1 MIVFCSI
8 LLWGN
13 VSDQP
18 FRIEWFVYSQTAGY
32 FITALV
38 ALLIVIKKAKFRRL
52 TWNRPFFMMIIR
64 RSFPFALLVLLM
76 TLYNRLDPVMLGS
89 LLDPE
94 TGKQQAG
101 IYASGYRLL
110 DAANMIGFLFSVLL
124 IPIFSRM
131 LKNKESV
138 GQMLKLSFTLL
149 ITVAIIVA
157 AGSFIYS
164 SQLMGMLYDDHI
176 EQSAEVFRLLMI
188 GFVAVSTSYIFG
200 TLLTANGN
208 LKELNLISLA
218 GLTVNL
224 LMNFWLIPEY
234 LAKGSAW
241 ASLVTQTAAAI
252 AQVILVYRIFRFR
265 LNIRSMI
272 ALAVF
277 ILGVVG
283 LFFLAHNI
291 TIPLSGIRESLS
303 WLPGFVTATLLS
315 LMLAFALRLLSF
327 RGFMAILRSKTV
339 SS

>member
-1 MIVFCSI
+1 
-8 LLWGN
+8 
-13 VSDQP
+13 
-18 FRIEWFVYSQTAGY
+18 
-32 FITALV
+32 LV

-89 LLDPE
+89 LLDAE

-218 GLTVNL
+218 GLAVNL

-241 ASLVTQTAAAI
+241 ASLVTQSAAAI

-272 ALAVF
+272 ALGFF
-277 ILGVVG
+277 ILGVVS
-283 LFFLAHNI
+283 LFFIAHNI
-291 TIPLSGIRESLS
+291 TIPLSWIRESLS
-303 WLPGFVTATLLS
+303 WLPGFVLATLLS
-315 LMLAFALRLLSF
+315 LMLAFTLRLLSF